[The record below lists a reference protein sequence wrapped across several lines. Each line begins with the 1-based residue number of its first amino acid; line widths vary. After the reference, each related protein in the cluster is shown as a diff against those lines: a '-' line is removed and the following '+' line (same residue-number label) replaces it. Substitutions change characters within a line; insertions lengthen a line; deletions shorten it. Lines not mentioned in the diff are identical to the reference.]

1 MRIAQ
6 VLYSLDMGGQE
17 MMALHLTKE
26 LLRRGHDVTVVS
38 MSPGGTLRGE
48 FAPAAIVDAPRKA
61 AAGIDPRAWPTLF
74 RAFRKLRPDVVHTHA
89 PGPLLYGVPAA
100 RLAGVKRIVHT
111 SHGANVTQLNARS
124 IALGRAIVLLL
135 TRFVPV
141 SDETAETAR
150 DREKVPARLIEVIPN
165 GIPLDRFSPN
175 AETRARIR
183 AELGIPNDAFV
194 VGTVGRVEAVKNH
207 KLFVA
212 SMAKLVSR
220 GHDGAQDRAG
230 APSGPSPAV
239 HAVLVGGG
247 SLLDEVRAS
256 IPAEAAPF
264 IHLTGP
270 RRDVPD
276 VLTALDVFTLT
287 STTEGLPLAI
297 PEAMATELPVVATS
311 VGSLPTIVPKET
323 GILVPSGD
331 EAALTAAYKRLLDAP
346 RARREMA
353 RAARAFA
360 QSRFS
365 VVKMADAYEKIYR
378 DG

>member
-1 MRIAQ
+1 MKIAQ
-6 VLYSLDMGGQE
+6 VLFSLDMGGQE

-26 LLRRGHDVTVVS
+26 LLRRGHEVTVIS
-38 MSPGGTLRGE
+38 MSPGGSLRSE
-48 FAPAAIVDAPRKA
+48 FAPAEIIDAPRKSER
-61 AAGIDPRAWPTLF
+61 GIDPKAWPTLF
-74 RAFRKLRPDVVHTHA
+74 RAIWGERPDVVHTHA
-89 PGPLLYGVPAA
+89 PGPLLYAVPAA
-100 RLAGVKRIVHT
+100 RLAGVRRVVHT
-111 SHGANVTQLNARS
+111 SHGANVTQLGPRS
-124 IALGRAIVLLL
+124 IALGAVIARML

-150 DREKVPARLIEVIPN
+150 TREKIPERLIQVIPN
-165 GIPLDRFSPN
+165 GIPLDRFGPN
-175 AETRARIR
+175 VEARARVR
-183 AELGIPNDAFV
+183 KELGIPEDAYV

-212 SMAKLVSR
+212 SMAKI
-220 GHDGAQDRAG
+220 AG
-230 APSGPSPAV
+230 EGV
-239 HAVLVGGG
+239 HAVIVGGG
-247 SLLDEVRAS
+247 SLLDEVRAA
-256 IPAEAAPF
+256 IPESAAPF

-270 RRDVPD
+270 RRDIPD
-276 VLTALDVFTLT
+276 VLAAFDVFTLT

-331 EAALTAAYKRLLDAP
+331 EAGLTAAYARLKDNP

-360 QSRFS
+360 QARFS
-365 VVKMADAYEKIYR
+365 LTTMVDAYEKIYR

>member
-6 VLYSLDMGGQE
+6 VLFSLDMGGQE

-26 LLRRGHDVTVVS
+26 LLRRGHDVHVVS

-48 FAPAAIVDAPRKA
+48 FAPAKIVDAPRKSA
-61 AAGIDPRAWPTLF
+61 SGIDPKAWPTMWK
-74 RAFRKLRPDVVHTHA
+74 ALRSIQPDVVHTHA

-111 SHGANVTQLNARS
+111 SHGANVTQLNAKS

-150 DREKVPARLIEVIPN
+150 TREKIPERLIEVIPN
-165 GIPLDRFSPN
+165 GIPLDRFSAN
-175 AETRARIR
+175 DETRARIR
-183 AELGIPNDAFV
+183 GELGIPADAFV

-207 KLFVA
+207 KLLVA
-212 SMAKLVSR
+212 SMAKI
-220 GHDGAQDRAG
+220 AG
-230 APSGPSPAV
+230 PGV
-239 HAVLVGGG
+239 HTVIVGGG
-247 SLLDEVRAS
+247 SLLEEVRAS
-256 IPAEAAPF
+256 IPAEARPF
-264 IHLTGP
+264 IHLIGP

-276 VLTALDVFTLT
+276 VLTAFDVFTLT

-297 PEAMATELPVVATS
+297 PEAMATELPVVATA
-311 VGSLPTIVPKET
+311 VGSLPTIVPKDT

-331 EAALTAAYKRLLDAP
+331 QEALTAAYKRLADNPL
-346 RARREMA
+346 ARREMA
-353 RAARAFA
+353 KAARAFA
-360 QSRFS
+360 HARFS
-365 VVKMADAYEKIYR
+365 LAKMVDAYEKIYK
-378 DG
+378 GG

>member
-17 MMALHLTKE
+17 MMALHLTQE
-26 LLRRGHDVTVVS
+26 LLRRGHEVTVVS
-38 MSPGGTLRGE
+38 MTPGGSLRGD
-48 FAPAAIVDAPRKA
+48 FAPAAVVDALRKPSS
-61 AAGIDPRAWPTLF
+61 GIDPKAWPTMF
-74 RAFRKLRPDVVHTHA
+74 RALRRIQPDVVHTHA

-100 RLAGVKRIVHT
+100 RLAGVRRVVHT
-111 SHGANVTQLNARS
+111 SHGANVTQLGPRS
-124 IALGRAIVLLL
+124 IALGRVVAQLL

-141 SDETAETAR
+141 SDETAESAR
-150 DREKVPARLIEVIPN
+150 VREKIPARLIQVIPN
-165 GIPLDRFSPN
+165 GIPLDRFGAS

-183 AELGIPNDAFV
+183 EELGIPSDAFV

-212 SMAKLVSR
+212 SMARL
-220 GHDGAQDRAG
+220 APRA
-230 APSGPSPAV
+230 

-247 SLLDEVRAS
+247 SLLEEVRAA
-256 IPAEAAPF
+256 IPAAAAPY
-264 IHLTGP
+264 IHLLGP

-276 VLTALDVFTLT
+276 VLTAFDAFTLT

-297 PEAMATELPVVATS
+297 PEAMATELPIVATA
-311 VGSLPTIVPKET
+311 VGSLPTIVPKDT

-331 EAALTAAYKRLLDAP
+331 EAALTAAYARLLDNP
-346 RARREMA
+346 LARKEMGK
-353 RAARAFA
+353 AARAFA
-360 QSRFS
+360 YARFS
-365 VVKMADAYEKIYR
+365 LAKMVDAYEAIYR

>member
-1 MRIAQ
+1 MEARSPMRIAQ

-26 LLRRGHDVTVVS
+26 LLRRGHEVTVVS
-38 MSPGGTLRGE
+38 MSRGGTLRGE
-48 FAPAAIVDAPRKA
+48 FAPATVVDAPRKPES
-61 AAGIDPRAWPTLF
+61 GIDFKAWPTLF
-74 RAFRKLRPDVVHTHA
+74 RTFRQIRPDVVHTHA
-89 PGPLLYGVPAA
+89 PGPMLYGVPAA
-100 RLAGVKRIVHT
+100 RLAGVRRVVHT
-111 SHGANVTQLNARS
+111 SHGANVTQLGPRS
-124 IALGRAIVLLL
+124 IALGRAVARLL

-150 DREKVPARLIEVIPN
+150 GRERIPAHLIQVIPN
-165 GIPLDRFSPN
+165 GIPLDRFGPN
-175 AETRARIR
+175 EATRERIR
-183 AELGIPNDAFV
+183 KELGIPSDAFV

-212 SMAKLVSR
+212 SMARL
-220 GHDGAQDRAG
+220 APRA
-230 APSGPSPAV
+230 

-247 SLLDEVRAS
+247 SLLEEVRAA
-256 IPAEAAPF
+256 IPAEARPF

-276 VLTALDVFTLT
+276 VLTAFDAFTLT

-297 PEAMATELPVVATS
+297 PEAMATELPIVATA

-331 EAALTAAYKRLLDAP
+331 EAALTAAFTRLLENP
-346 RARREMA
+346 RARKEMA
-353 RAARAFA
+353 KAARAFA
-360 QSRFS
+360 FARFS
-365 VVKMADAYEKIYR
+365 LEKMVDAYQAIYR
-378 DG
+378 GE

>member
-26 LLRRGHDVTVVS
+26 LLRRGHELTVVT
-38 MSPGGTLRGE
+38 MTPGGSLRDE
-48 FAPAAIVDAPRKA
+48 FAPAKIVDAPRKA
-61 AAGIDPRAWPTLF
+61 TSGIDPRAWPTLY
-74 RAFRKLRPDVVHTHA
+74 RAFRAIRPDVVHTHA

-141 SDETAETAR
+141 SDETAQTAR
-150 DREKVPARLIEVIPN
+150 DREKIPERLIEVIPN

-175 AETRARIR
+175 EDTRARIR
-183 AELGIPNDAFV
+183 GELGIPGDAFV

-207 KLFVA
+207 KLLVA
-212 SMAKLVSR
+212 AMAKI
-220 GHDGAQDRAG
+220 AATN
-230 APSGPSPAV
+230 V
-239 HAVLVGGG
+239 HTMIVGGG

-256 IPAEAAPF
+256 IPSEAAPF

-270 RRDVPD
+270 RRDIPD
-276 VLTALDVFTLT
+276 VLTAFDVFTLT

-311 VGSLPTIVPKET
+311 VGSLPTIVPKDT

-331 EAALTAAYKRLLDAP
+331 EAALTAAYKRLQENP

-365 VVKMADAYEKIYR
+365 VVKMVDAYEKIYR
-378 DG
+378 EG

>member
-6 VLYSLDMGGQE
+6 VLLSLDMGGQE

-26 LLRRGHDVTVVS
+26 LIRRGHDVSVVT
-38 MSPGGTLRGE
+38 MSPGGSLRAE
-48 FAPAAIVDAPRKA
+48 FAPATIVDAPRKSA
-61 AAGIDPRAWPTLF
+61 SGIDPRAWPTMF
-74 RAFRKLRPDVVHTHA
+74 RALRGLRPDVVHTHA

-100 RLAGVKRIVHT
+100 RLAGVRRIVHT
-111 SHGANVTQLNARS
+111 SHGANVTQLTSKS
-124 IALGRAIVLLL
+124 IALGRVVALLL

-141 SDETAETAR
+141 SDETAATAR
-150 DREKVPARLIEVIPN
+150 SREKIPDRLIQVIPN
-165 GIPLDRFSPN
+165 GIPLDRFSPSD
-175 AETRARIR
+175 ETRARIR
-183 AELGIPNDAFV
+183 AELGIPADAFV

-212 SMAKLVSR
+212 SMAKL
-220 GHDGAQDRAG
+220 AG
-230 APSGPSPAV
+230 PGV
-239 HAVLVGGG
+239 HGVIVGGG
-247 SLLDEVRAS
+247 SLLPEVRAA
-256 IPAEAAPF
+256 IPPEAAPF
-264 IHLTGP
+264 LHLTGP

-276 VLTALDVFTLT
+276 VLTAFDVFTLT

-297 PEAMATELPVVATS
+297 PEAMATELPIVATA

-331 EAALTAAYKRLLDAP
+331 EPALTAAYKRLLDAP

-353 RAARAFA
+353 KAARAFA

-365 VVKMADAYEKIYR
+365 VVTMVDAYEKIYR
-378 DG
+378 EG